1 MANICENKF
10 YIYCSE
16 ENTEKISNKLE
27 ELFSNTLNG
36 EITYE
41 DESIIEGYFDS
52 RWCFPDEIFDN
63 FFDEFAEEE
72 TIYMRC
78 LSEEYGNDLVSMN
91 VYSDGSWWEP
101 QYFNF

>member
-1 MANICENKF
+1 MVGKIET
-10 YIYCSE
+10 E
-16 ENTEKISNKLE
+16 EDIAIDNGLE
-27 ELFSNTLNG
+27 
-36 EITYE
+36 
-41 DESIIEGYFDS
+41 
-52 RWCFPDEIFDN
+52 
-63 FFDEFAEEE
+63 DEFAEEE

>member
-27 ELFSNTLNG
+27 ELFSDTLNG
-36 EITYE
+36 GITYE

-52 RWCFPDEIFDN
+52 RWCFPDEIFND
-63 FFDEFAEEE
+63 FFEEFEDDEDL
-72 TIYMRC
+72 YMRC
-78 LSEEYGNDLVSMN
+78 LSEEWGMNLCSMN
-91 VYSDGSWWEP
+91 IYKNGAWCTP
-101 QYFNF
+101 QYFDV